1 MRISR
6 FMIVTMGSLALSMPA
21 LAMAASS
28 TAPTGYYVGMGD
40 GALIVFHA
48 LHGGKA
54 SIGAVET
61 PTGGDWRPTPATPKA
76 VVAAAQ
82 AKHGAWIGTLRKDS
96 PGHYRFVLGSPAH
109 QISYCI
115 HSVIME
121 ADGGLLLQQP
131 AQPKFQT
138 GCTYYHG
145 ASWGFSSP
153 LKTPLRAYNV
163 GR

>member
-1 MRISR
+1 MRIFLS
-6 FMIVTMGSLALSMPA
+6 FMLGLMGFFISAS
-21 LAMAASS
+21 AMAAPSS
-28 TAPTGYYVGMGD
+28 APTGYYVGMGD
-40 GALIVFHA
+40 GALIVFHPIP
-48 LHGGKA
+48 GGKA

-61 PTGGDWRPTPATPKA
+61 PTGGGWRPTPATPKA
-76 VVAAAQ
+76 VISAAQ
-82 AKHGAWIGTLRKDS
+82 AKHGAWIGVLRKAS